1 MFELYTHDIV
11 AATSSKGNQ
20 EKWYDAPSDH
30 WYKLDT
36 GAFEALSETIAS
48 FILSH
53 SNLSDLGFSSVPY
66 QIEKVRVHGRE
77 QIACVSPNFLHPS
90 EEIVTLAHLLKA
102 ELGAD
107 YQRIFHSRSS
117 IPLRIQTLVEQV
129 EQITGLT
136 RFGAYLTLLFE
147 YDALILNDDR
157 HLNNIA
163 VLYTPTGYRYCPLF
177 DHGAG
182 FLLDPV
188 AYAFD
193 IETNALVKQAI
204 AKPFRCKFY
213 TQVNA
218 TRKLYSPQLK
228 LSLTSSEIQDAVQQ
242 AVAHYPALYHA
253 VLRDRV
259 MNVLDRQRKMLKL

>member
-20 EKWYDAPSDH
+20 EKWYDAASDH

-36 GAFEALSETIAS
+36 GAFEARSETIAS
-48 FILSH
+48 VVLTH

-66 QIEKVRVHGRE
+66 QIEKVRIHGRE
-77 QIACVSPNFLHPS
+77 QIACVSPIFLHPS
-90 EEIVTLAHLLKA
+90 EEIVSLAHLLKT
-102 ELGAD
+102 EPGVD

-117 IPLRIQTLVEQV
+117 IPLRMQTLVEQV

-182 FLLDPV
+182 FLLDPA

-213 TQVNA
+213 TQVNVA
-218 TRKLYSPQLK
+218 RKLYSPQLK

>member
-36 GAFEALSETIAS
+36 GTFEARSETIAS
-48 FILSH
+48 VVLTH

-66 QIEKVRVHGRE
+66 QIEKVRMQGRE
-77 QIACVSPNFLHPS
+77 QI
-90 EEIVTLAHLLKA
+90 
-102 ELGAD
+102 
-107 YQRIFHSRSS
+107 
-117 IPLRIQTLVEQV
+117 

-182 FLLDPV
+182 FLLDPA

-213 TQVNA
+213 TQVNVA
-218 TRKLYSPQLK
+218 RKLYSPQLK

>member
-1 MFELYTHDIV
+1 MRHR
-11 AATSSKGNQ
+11 
-20 EKWYDAPSDH
+20 

-53 SNLSDLGFSSVPY
+53 SNLPDLGFSAVPH
-66 QIEKVRVHGRE
+66 QIEKVRVHRQE
-77 QIACVSPNFLHPS
+77 QIACISPNFLHPG
-90 EEIVTLAHLLKA
+90 EKIITLVHLLKA
-102 ELGAD
+102 ERGAD

-117 IPLRIQTLVEQV
+117 IPLRMQTLAEQV
-129 EQITGLT
+129 EQITSLT

-147 YDALILNDDR
+147 YDAFILNDDR

-188 AYAFD
+188 AYVFD
-193 IETNALVKQAI
+193 IETSALVKQAI
-204 AKPFRCKFY
+204 AKPFQCKFY

-218 TRKLYSPQLK
+218 ARRLYGTQLK
-228 LSLTSSEIQDAVQQ
+228 LSLTVSEIHEAVQQ
-242 AVAHYPALYHA
+242 AIAHYPALYHA
-253 VLRDRV
+253 VLRNRV
-259 MNVLDRQRKMLKL
+259 MDVLDRQRKMLKL

>member
-20 EKWYDAPSDH
+20 EKWYDAASDH

-36 GAFEALSETIAS
+36 GAFEARSETIAS
-48 FILSH
+48 VVLTH

-66 QIEKVRVHGRE
+66 QIEKVRMQGRE
-77 QIACVSPNFLHPS
+77 QI
-90 EEIVTLAHLLKA
+90 
-102 ELGAD
+102 
-107 YQRIFHSRSS
+107 
-117 IPLRIQTLVEQV
+117 

-163 VLYTPTGYRYCPLF
+163 VLYTPTGYRYYPLF

-182 FLLDPV
+182 FLLDPA

-213 TQVNA
+213 TQVNVA
-218 TRKLYSPQLK
+218 RKLYSPQLK

-259 MNVLDRQRKMLKL
+259 IDILDRQWKMLKL

>member
-20 EKWYDAPSDH
+20 EKWYDAASDH

-36 GAFEALSETIAS
+36 GAFEARSETIAS
-48 FILSH
+48 VVLTH

-66 QIEKVRVHGRE
+66 QIEKVRMQGRE
-77 QIACVSPNFLHPS
+77 QI
-90 EEIVTLAHLLKA
+90 
-102 ELGAD
+102 
-107 YQRIFHSRSS
+107 
-117 IPLRIQTLVEQV
+117 

-147 YDALILNDDR
+147 YNALILNDDR
-157 HLNNIA
+157 HLNSIA
-163 VLYTPTGYRYCPLF
+163 VLYTPTGYRYYPLF

-182 FLLDPV
+182 FLLDPA

-213 TQVNA
+213 TQVNVA
-218 TRKLYSPQLK
+218 RKLYSPQLK

>member
-20 EKWYDAPSDH
+20 EKWYDAASDH

-36 GAFEALSETIAS
+36 GAFEARSETIAS
-48 FILSH
+48 VVLTH

-66 QIEKVRVHGRE
+66 QIEKVRMQGRE
-77 QIACVSPNFLHPS
+77 QI
-90 EEIVTLAHLLKA
+90 
-102 ELGAD
+102 
-107 YQRIFHSRSS
+107 
-117 IPLRIQTLVEQV
+117 

-163 VLYTPTGYRYCPLF
+163 VLYTPTGYRYYPLF

-182 FLLDPV
+182 FLLDPA

-213 TQVNA
+213 TQVNVA
-218 TRKLYSPQLK
+218 RKLYSPQLK

>member
-20 EKWYDAPSDH
+20 EKWYDAASDH

-36 GAFEALSETIAS
+36 GAFEARSETIAS
-48 FILSH
+48 VVLTH

-66 QIEKVRVHGRE
+66 QIEKVQMHGRE
-77 QIACVSPNFLHPS
+77 QIACVSPIFLHPS
-90 EEIVTLAHLLKA
+90 EEIVTLAHLLKT
-102 ELGAD
+102 EPGVD

-117 IPLRIQTLVEQV
+117 IPSRIQTLVEQV

-136 RFGAYLTLLFE
+136 RIGAYLTLLFE
-147 YDALILNDDR
+147 YNALILNDDR

-163 VLYTPTGYRYCPLF
+163 VLYTPTGYRYYPLF

-193 IETNALVKQAI
+193 IETNVLVKQAI

-213 TQVNA
+213 TQVNVA
-218 TRKLYSPQLK
+218 RKLYSPQLK

>member
-20 EKWYDAPSDH
+20 EKWYDAPSDR

-48 FILSH
+48 VILSH
-53 SNLSDLGFSSVPY
+53 SNLSDLGFSAVPY
-66 QIEKVRVHGRE
+66 QIEKVRVHRRE
-77 QIACVSPNFLHPS
+77 QIACVSPNFLHPG

-117 IPLRIQTLVEQV
+117 IPLRMQILVEQV

-204 AKPFRCKFY
+204 ARPFRCKFY

-218 TRKLYSPQLK
+218 ARKLYGAQLK
-228 LSLTSSEIQDAVQQ
+228 LSLTVSETAI
-242 AVAHYPALYHA
+242 
-253 VLRDRV
+253 
-259 MNVLDRQRKMLKL
+259 